1 MSWFLINKIF
11 ILLLILLYFDNEFS
25 SEEYLKKF
33 TDMAENKT
41 LRELDL
47 KTVYNDLL
55 IYNEF

>member
-11 ILLLILLYFDNEFS
+11 ILLLILLYFNNEFS

-33 TDMAENKT
+33 RDMAGNKT

-47 KTVYNDLL
+47 KTVFNDLL